1 MKQASLLLL
10 VVAFAFA
17 VSPLYAEVWV
27 MATGHTHTYY
37 SDGGNSIVTVGRRAL
52 ATGSRFCAITD
63 HVEAIETRKV
73 GMLNV
78 WQDVKFFGMADW
90 IEDVRVGAAI
100 LHREGL
106 DLVPG
111 GEGALDTRP
120 EGLMGANHVVMM
132 GGPIAIYGQM
142 QKLVIQS
149 GDPDLMASR
158 LHELASAGAVLIAA
172 HPNCSAYKFDK
183 ALLKWVDAVEIF
195 DGTADPLSELRV
207 VASHPE
213 AKSRTLA
220 VVTGSDFHADD
231 VSRLDTLGKAVRLK
245 PVEMARAANPLARHI
260 WAPVSS
266 PKATREELIEAIKQ
280 RRTYASIAPARI
292 VTAKTM
298 PGGRHDTREVLGMR
312 LDGMNWALGRSVH
325 CLLVRRGSG
334 DVRELEV
341 PISVTGDTTGDFL
354 LDFVKLPPAVLRDG
368 SFLYLM
374 VANQIATSGIELAP
388 RPDIVVAKKR
398 GFLEQ
403 AGDLLG
409 QVAEVLNP
417 TVSATSQEGSASPT
431 PSSLDI
437 SGTWVGSGAYPDGSW
452 PCRVVSSVTRRRDG
466 TFLFI
471 TVYTWNPPG
480 GRATVQVSRRLLD
493 TGVVQD
499 VARWAVSGTSPS
511 GQSPYKTGG
520 VLKLAPDGVL
530 VFSHPGEP
538 LVTQYRLCRQ

>member
-1 MKQASLLLL
+1 
-10 VVAFAFA
+10 
-17 VSPLYAEVWV
+17 
-27 MATGHTHTYY
+27 
-37 SDGGNSIVTVGRRAL
+37 
-52 ATGSRFCAITD
+52 
-63 HVEAIETRKV
+63 
-73 GMLNV
+73 
-78 WQDVKFFGMADW
+78 
-90 IEDVRVGAAI
+90 
-100 LHREGL
+100 
-106 DLVPG
+106 
-111 GEGALDTRP
+111 
-120 EGLMGANHVVMM
+120 MGANHVVMM

-158 LHELASAGAVLIAA
+158 LHELASASGAVLIAA

-220 VVTGSDFHADD
+220 VVTGSDFHADN
-231 VSRLDTLGKAVRLK
+231 VTRLDTLGKMVRLK

-334 DVRELEV
+334 DVRELEM
-341 PISVTGDTTGDFL
+341 PINVTGTVTGDFQ
-354 LDFVKLPPAVLRDG
+354 LDFAKLPPAVLRDG

-388 RPDIVVAKKR
+388 RPDVVVAKKR
-398 GFLEQ
+398 NLLQQ

-409 QVAEVLNP
+409 QVAEVLAPTTTRSPSTAPRPPLNP
-417 TVSATSQEGSASPT
+417 SSPPT
-431 PSSLDI
+431 PPAFVPI
-437 SGTWVGSGAYPDGSW
+437 PAP
-452 PCRVVSSVTRRRDG
+452 
-466 TFLFI
+466 
-471 TVYTWNPPG
+471 
-480 GRATVQVSRRLLD
+480 ATALPIIATYAGEL
-493 TGVVQD
+493 
-499 VARWAVSGTSPS
+499 SGTSGYLPCRIRFD
-511 GQSPYKTGG
+511 
-520 VLKLAPDGVL
+520 VLKDLCAVVTVVIRGADRPVIWQKQMACEKAHAFGSGKPMVRWAL
-530 VFSHPGEP
+530 VYPTDNGLILDAPGEP
-538 LVTQYRLCRQ
+538 QFQSEAGLSHVTGFVLIILQRPWANEIEFPDEIGERTGPTGFGYGAAGGRERFRTFALRRVK